1 MAEHNDHG
9 FMATKE
15 NAAPLKAATIERA
28 MAMNEKSV
36 SFAARFKTRR
46 GARRAR
52 ALLAVESSAPGQ
64 TAHAVAPTR
73 RSRGRRRRPT
83 RRLAS
88 TEQELTVT
96 PRAGQEGPA
105 RLRQVALLHPL
116 RVLRVPRQLP
126 GRRRRPRDAAPLP
139 QPRAARG
146 PPQGVEDDHGR
157 RLLGDARAARR
168 D

>member
-36 SFAARFKTRR
+36 SLPR
-46 GARRAR
+46 GLKQDAGAARRALLTHRESPPWADR
-52 ALLAVESSAPGQ
+52 ACVALGGPAPPR
-64 TAHAVAPTR
+64 VAPR
-73 RSRGRRRRPT
+73 VPRD
-83 RRLAS
+83 
-88 TEQELTVT
+88 LTLT

-105 RLRQVALLHPL
+105 RLRQLALLHPL

-146 PPQGVEDDHGR
+146 PPQGVEDDDGR